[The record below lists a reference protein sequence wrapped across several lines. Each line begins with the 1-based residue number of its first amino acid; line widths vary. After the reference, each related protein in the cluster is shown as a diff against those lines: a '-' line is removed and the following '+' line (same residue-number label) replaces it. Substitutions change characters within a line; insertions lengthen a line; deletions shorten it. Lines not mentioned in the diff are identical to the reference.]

1 MNDLAAVQQLL
12 AHERLSVD
20 RCERG
25 RTTFLSHL
33 GAAARLVPGPWLG
46 HRDLLYALALA
57 NLSPAQRSSL
67 ARAVLVDHG
76 REFGVGRL
84 ALRTCPSGLPF
95 GGASL
100 VMRPRAG
107 GPACMYTWSLAP
119 GAAAAPCDW
128 LLLRAQPTWALPA
141 PPAPL
146 RPDAIATLDALG
158 LDVTV
163 LVATAACARQV
174 EERCLAGVDHT
185 AHPRFL
191 PHLAAHEAH
200 ARVRLW
206 PHDAFDPRSFDAA
219 PRDRARRRDVPLAPP
234 LALILVDAPE
244 ALRRAVKTWLSG
256 QPAARKIEVVEAG
269 CPDRAGRD
277 DLQRLW
283 TDCGR
288 PSVLLRGD
296 PEWTAGASAFLR
308 DLGARVEAQSD
319 STQIGLFA

>member
-1 MNDLAAVQQLL
+1 VNDLAAVQQLL
-12 AHERLSVD
+12 AHERLSID

-33 GAAARLVPGPWLG
+33 GAAPRLVPGPWLG

-84 ALRTCPSGLPF
+84 ALTTCPSGLPF
-95 GGASL
+95 GGSSL
-100 VMRPRAG
+100 LLRPRAG
-107 GPACMYTWSLAP
+107 GPACMYTWALAP
-119 GAAAAPCDW
+119 SAATARCDW
-128 LLLRAQPTWALPA
+128 LLLRAQPQWAEVD
-141 PPAPL
+141 PPQPL
-146 RPDAIATLDALG
+146 RADGLATLDALG
-158 LDVTV
+158 LDVTI
-163 LVATAACARQV
+163 LVDTAACARQV
-174 EERCLAGVDHT
+174 EDACLDGIDHT

-191 PHLAAHEAH
+191 PHLASHEVR

-206 PHDAFDPRSFDAA
+206 PHDAFDPRSFDAVLK
-219 PRDRARRRDVPLAPP
+219 ARTKQKDFP

-244 ALRRAVKTWLSG
+244 ALRRSVQTWLSG
-256 QPAARKIEVVEAG
+256 QPAARKIEVVAAS
-269 CPDRAGRD
+269 CPGRAGRG

-283 TDCGR
+283 DACGR

-296 PEWTAGASAFLR
+296 PQWTAGATTFLR